1 MNLMSNSIYYLGAAG
16 SLASLALGPGIWALV
31 DAAAHTRQVCASTS
45 DNLVNTAQILDFAHF
60 ATCLLVFALP
70 LYRLRA
76 FRGTESERKEDK
88 QKGAPPGAI
97 AKVAYAFMF
106 ASFGLLVSI
115 VIISGHV
122 CGNNKCI
129 TTEAANDAQVQNGG
143 TYRAQVVNMLG
154 VDTRCVQT
162 SFTPTYFKIAGNY
175 CPENV
180 NKSLSTCSF
189 KATHTGG
196 AEKCLVFACSN
207 LVEGRQAR
215 FVISL
220 VGLLLQIVAMYFV
233 ILFEQAFA
241 TPQKSGTE
249 RGADG
254 GYAALNRENPDTKTS
269 GQLIPTKDLRR
280 RLVAPYSS
288 QASNIEF

>member
-1 MNLMSNSIYYLGAAG
+1 MSNNIYYLGAAG

-31 DAAAHTRQVCASTS
+31 DAATHTRQVCASTS
-45 DNLVNTAQILDFAHF
+45 DNDVKSAQILDFAQF

-76 FRGTESERKEDK
+76 FHGAEGGREGREDK
-88 QKGAPPGAI
+88 DAPPGTI

-115 VIISGHV
+115 VIISGNV

-143 TYRAQVVNMLG
+143 TYRAQVVHMLG
-154 VDTRCVQT
+154 IDNPCAGQYFGP
-162 SFTPTYFKIAGNY
+162 SYFKIAGNY

-180 NKSLSTCSF
+180 KSSGNLC
-189 KATHTGG
+189 ATKPTHLGG

-220 VGLLLQIVAMYFV
+220 VGLLLQIAAMYFI
-233 ILFEQAFA
+233 ILFEQEL
-241 TPQKSGTE
+241 TPPE
-249 RGADG
+249 
-254 GYAALNRENPDTKTS
+254 EPDTAQEKAGDNPALS
-269 GQLIPTKDLRR
+269 RQEKDASEDLMPRSDLRR
-280 RLVAPYSS
+280 RSVARYSS
-288 QASNIEF
+288 QAGRLEF